1 MIQRIQTIY
10 LLVIA
15 ILAIVNLFFPL
26 AVFQQGNELFT
37 FDLIGISAMNGSGEV
52 VYPTWGLFGLMAVI
66 ALIALVTIFL
76 LSCRSACA
84 FSICC

>member
-37 FDLIGISAMNGSGEV
+37 FDLTLG
-52 VYPTWGLFGLMAVI
+52 
-66 ALIALVTIFL
+66 
-76 LSCRSACA
+76 
-84 FSICC
+84 